1 MGFKCGIVGLPN
13 VGKST
18 LFNALTESAI
28 AAENFPFCTIEPN
41 IGIVNVPDDR
51 LERIHKISQSER
63 LIYASTTFVDIAGL
77 VKGASHGEGL
87 GNAFLA
93 NIREV
98 NAIAHVVRCFE
109 NENITHVN
117 GKINPLDDLEVIL
130 TELALADIQTLNN
143 REEKNKKLIKSNDVL
158 IKKETQIIERVIEEI
173 SDTNHI
179 NLSLYSDED
188 NEIISTFNLL
198 TSKPFFVIGNI
209 SEDENLNHQTEI
221 HQWCD
226 DNSIQFIPI
235 VVEQEYEIATLDQ
248 EERKEYLNLLGLS
261 EPALNSIIRAGFE
274 ILGLQTYFTSGPKE
288 SRAWTIKKGSLAPQ
302 AAGVIHT
309 DFEKG
314 FIKAEVVSYDHFIEY
329 SGNHGARQEG
339 ALRLEGKDYIVKD
352 GDVILFKFNV

>member
-158 IKKETQIIERVIEEI
+158 IKKETQIIEKVIEEI

-188 NEIISTFNLL
+188 NEIISNFNLL

-226 DNSIQFIPI
+226 KNSIQFIP
-235 VVEQEYEIATLDQ
+235 VVVKQEYEIATLDQ

-302 AAGVIHT
+302 AASVIHT

>member
-41 IGIVNVPDDR
+41 IGIVNVPDER
-51 LERIHKISQSER
+51 LERIHKISQSEQ
-63 LIYASTTFVDIAGL
+63 LIHASTTFVDIAGL

-98 NAIAHVVRCFE
+98 NAIVHVVRCFE

-117 GKINPLDDLEVIL
+117 GKINPVDDLEVIL
-130 TELALADIQTLNN
+130 TELALADIQTLNK
-143 REEKNKKLIKSNDVL
+143 REEKNKKLIKSNDAC
-158 IKKETQIIERVIEEI
+158 IKKEVQIIQRVIEEI
-173 SDTNHI
+173 SNTNHI
-179 NLSLYSDED
+179 NLNLYSDED

-209 SEDENLNHQTEI
+209 SENENLNHQTEI
-221 HQWCD
+221 NQWCIE
-226 DNSIQFIPI
+226 NSIQLIP
-235 VVEQEYEIATLDQ
+235 VVIEQEYEIATLDK
-248 EERKEYLNLLGLS
+248 EERKEYLNLLGLN

-288 SRAWTIKKGSLAPQ
+288 SRAWTIKKGSVAPQ

-314 FIKAEVVSYDHFIEY
+314 FIKAEVVSYDHFIKY

-339 ALRLEGKDYIVKD
+339 ALRLEGKDYIVQD